1 MYSGS
6 FNPLHIGHLAIMEYL
21 TSEGGFDE
29 VYLIVSPQNPFK
41 DPSLAEQG
49 ERRYRAAVEA
59 VARHPGLKVKV
70 DDIELHRDPPQYT
83 IDTLDILREREP
95 QKDFTLVIG
104 SDNLERFSGWRQSG
118 RILKEY
124 GIVVYPRPGYD
135 AESLAAALRAG
146 SPDGDSY
153 RIRILKDAPQTDISS
168 TQIRKGLEEGLDM
181 SEYLM

>member
-6 FNPLHIGHLAIMEYL
+6 FNPLHKGHLAIMEYL
-21 TSEGGFDE
+21 TRGGGFDE

-59 VARHPGLKVKV
+59 VQRHPGLRVRV

-83 IDTLDILREREP
+83 IDTLDLLKRREP
-95 QKDFTLVIG
+95 GNSFTLVIG
-104 SDNLERFSGWRQSG
+104 SDNLARFKGWKQSE
-118 RILKEY
+118 RILTEY

-135 AESLAAALRAG
+135 SEEAVKKLRDCPEGA
-146 SPDGDSY
+146 DF
-153 RIRILKDAPQTDISS
+153 RINTLSDAPQVDISS
-168 TQIRKGLEEGLDM
+168 TEIRKGLEEGLDM

>member
-1 MYSGS
+1 
-6 FNPLHIGHLAIMEYL
+6 MEYL
-21 TSEGGFDE
+21 TSQAGFDG

-59 VARHPGLKVKV
+59 VHRHPELRVRV

-83 IDTLDILREREP
+83 IDTLDLLKAREP
-95 QKDFTLVIG
+95 DNEFTLVIG
-104 SDNLERFSGWRQSG
+104 SDNLERFRGWKQAV
-118 RILKEY
+118 RILTEY

-135 AESLAAALRAG
+135 AELLAAALRDD
-146 SPDGDSY
+146 PEGDAF
-153 RIRILKDAPQTDISS
+153 RIRILADAPQVDISS
-168 TQIRKGLEEGLDM
+168 TEIRKGLEEGLDM

>member
-1 MYSGS
+1 
-6 FNPLHIGHLAIMEYL
+6 MEYL
-21 TSEGGFDE
+21 TGEGGFDR

-59 VARHPGLKVKV
+59 VARYPELKVTV

-83 IDTLDILREREP
+83 IDTLDLLKEREP
-95 QKDFTLVIG
+95 DNGFTLVIG
-104 SDNLERFSGWRQSG
+104 SDNLERFPDWRQAG
-118 RILKEY
+118 RILTEY

-135 AESLAAALRAG
+135 AEAAVEKLRN
-146 SPDGDSY
+146 SPDGGSY
-153 RIRILKDAPQTDISS
+153 RIRILENAPQTDISS

-181 SEYLM
+181 SEYMM

>member
-1 MYSGS
+1 M
-6 FNPLHIGHLAIMEYL
+6 HIGHKAIMEYL
-21 TSEGGFDE
+21 TGPAGFDE

-59 VARHPGLKVKV
+59 VQRYPELRVRV

-83 IDTLDILREREP
+83 IDTLDLLKAREP
-95 QKDFTLVIG
+95 DNGFTLVIG
-104 SDNLERFSGWRQSG
+104 SDNLERFRGWKQAV

-135 AESLAAALRAG
+135 AETLTAALRSDPEG
-146 SPDGDSY
+146 EDF
-153 RIRILKDAPQTDISS
+153 RIRILADAPQVDISS
-168 TQIRKGLEEGLDM
+168 TEIRKGLEEGLDM

>member
-1 MYSGS
+1 
-6 FNPLHIGHLAIMEYL
+6 MEYL
-21 TSEGGFDE
+21 TGPAGFDE

-49 ERRYRAAVEA
+49 KRRYLAAVDA
-59 VARHPGLKVKV
+59 VARHPGLRVRV

-83 IDTLDILREREP
+83 IDTLDILKSREP
-95 QKDFTLVIG
+95 DNEFTLVIG
-104 SDNLERFSGWRQSG
+104 SDNLERFRGWKQAV

-135 AESLAAALRAG
+135 AETLAAALRSDPEG
-146 SPDGDSY
+146 EDF
-153 RIRILKDAPQTDISS
+153 RIRILADAPQVDISS
-168 TQIRKGLEEGLDM
+168 TEIRKGLEEGLDM

>member
-1 MYSGS
+1 
-6 FNPLHIGHLAIMEYL
+6 MEYL
-21 TSEGGFDE
+21 TRQGGFDT

-41 DPSLAEQG
+41 DPSLAQQAQ
-49 ERRYRAAVEA
+49 ERYLAALEA
-59 VARHPGLKVKV
+59 VGRHPGLDVRV

-95 QKDFTLVIG
+95 DTDFTLVIG
-104 SDNLERFSGWRQSG
+104 SDNLERFRSWKQAG

-135 AESLAAALRAG
+135 AEAGVADLRTD
-146 SPDGDSY
+146 PDGSEY
-153 RIRILKDAPQTDISS
+153 RIRILADAPQVDISS